1 MSKRIEAT
9 ITCPKCSFQFNY
21 TLFRTIWGEHEAN
34 KNLVLSDKINVA
46 TCPSCG
52 TSTKLQYPFMYVDVD
67 KKFAVWWEPYYDAQI
82 DSDSV
87 QYAKMFGE
95 GNFYH
100 KAPRIKDWHEFKSTV
115 LKYDSGE
122 LKANP
127 LQISNDQ
134 KQAFEGALK
143 GMIKDLEKKNKKNSG
158 CLGVFVFLIG
168 LSSLIVY
175 GVSKII

>member
-21 TLFRTIWGEHEAN
+21 TLYRTIWGEHESN

-46 TCPSCG
+46 TCSSCNA
-52 TSTKLQYPFMYVDVD
+52 STKLEYPFMYVDVV
-67 KKFAVWWEPYYDAQI
+67 KQFAVWWEPYHDEQI

-100 KAPRIKDWHEFKSTV
+100 KAPRIVDWQEFKKTV
-115 LKYDSGE
+115 LRYDSGE

-127 LQISNDQ
+127 LKISGQQ
-134 KQAFEGALK
+134 KQDFEGALK
-143 GMIKDLEKKNKKNSG
+143 GMVKNLENKNKKNSG
-158 CLGVFVFLIG
+158 CMGTVVFVIGISALIIY
-168 LSSLIVY
+168 SVTKF
-175 GVSKII
+175 V